1 MTMGSDRPADEV
13 GYDPRTAIATAMTR
27 RYAGFFHDPKM
38 LILEPE
44 NQKLSLQSCL
54 EAYTVN
60 AAYQLHMEN
69 KLGQLKEGAY
79 ADITVFEKDMFKI
92 EPEEILNDKVIMT
105 IFDGRVVYR
114 DN

>member
-1 MTMGSDRPADEV
+1 MYKR
-13 GYDPRTAIATAMTR
+13 
-27 RYAGFFHDPKM
+27 
-38 LILEPE
+38 
-44 NQKLSLQSCL
+44 Q
-54 EAYTVN
+54 
-60 AAYQLHMEN
+60 

>member
-1 MTMGSDRPADEV
+1 
-13 GYDPRTAIATAMTR
+13 
-27 RYAGFFHDPKM
+27 M